1 MAFKGIRT
9 YTSEE
14 SGNILMGQTGFAVI
28 PASKKLSLVNGVPTI
43 SNHDGSVSGPATN
56 FKGKVKQFPMIR
68 CVDAGNIAMH
78 SIAGDHFS
86 STGVAP
92 ADGALNALA
101 AGLADTF
108 YGAFDE
114 VWTDANTVV
123 LAYFG

>member
-28 PASKKLSLVNGVPTI
+28 PASRKLYLVDGIPTI
-43 SNHDGSVSGPATN
+43 SLHNGTSAAPATS
-56 FKGKVKQFPMIR
+56 FKGKVQQFPMIR
-68 CVDAGNIAMH
+68 CVDAGDIAMH

-86 STGVAP
+86 STGAAP
-92 ADGALNALA
+92 ADGSLNALA